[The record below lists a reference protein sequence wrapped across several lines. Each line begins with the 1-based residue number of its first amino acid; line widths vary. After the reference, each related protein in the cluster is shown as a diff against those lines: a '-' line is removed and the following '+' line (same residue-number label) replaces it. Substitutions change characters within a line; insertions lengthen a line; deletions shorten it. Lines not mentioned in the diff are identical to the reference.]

1 MLRSFAVENF
11 LSFKS
16 KQIFEMIANKDKF
29 FPDNLIAL
37 DFNSNE
43 KLVKSAVIYGANASG
58 KSNLV
63 KALRYGKSLVLNSVS
78 GDKDAVAGASP
89 YKLDSEKAIQASELE
104 YEIFIDQ
111 KLYKYGFIADK
122 IAVHEEWLY
131 EFPKNRPK
139 KIFHRSGKARN
150 ANVFNHEIKIPQGY
164 KELVKLVPDGSL
176 LLGYMNRDK
185 LESMGAQSALT
196 DISKVY
202 DWFKHDLVFWNERNS
217 SSTVE
222 LCHRDSSFKEM
233 LMKIL
238 GSFDLNIVDVITEES
253 EDSPKIQ
260 SAVKTFLTDMF
271 EGEKKVQYLLRD
283 QPFKNAIRH
292 FFVHQMENSSELV
305 HFHPLEESR
314 GTNRL
319 FDLLGPLLLAI
330 SNNATFVV
338 DELETS
344 IHPQILH
351 ELIKFVHKQK
361 SSAQLIFTTHY
372 PGLLS
377 SELMRRD
384 QVWFTEKK
392 ENDTQLFS
400 LKHFSDISRKD
411 DIKKYERW
419 YLNGRFGAIPFIDE
433 RQMNG

>member
-1 MLRSFAVENF
+1 MLRSFSVENF

-29 FPDNLIAL
+29 FPENLISLESNA
-37 DFNSNE
+37 NE

-63 KALRYGKSLVLNSVS
+63 KALRFGKKLVLNSVA
-78 GDKDAVAGASP
+78 GDKDAFAGATP
-89 YKLDSEKAIQASELE
+89 YKLDPEKAVQASELE
-104 YEIFIDQ
+104 YEIIIEH
-111 KLYKYGFIADK
+111 KLYKYGFVADQK
-122 IAVHEEWLY
+122 SVHEEWLY

-139 KIFHRSGKARN
+139 KIFHRTRN
-150 ANVFNHEIKIPQGY
+150 KQNGIVFNHEIKIPQGY
-164 KELVKLVPDGSL
+164 KEVIKLVPDGSL
-176 LLGYMNRDK
+176 LLGYMNRDN
-185 LESMGAQSALT
+185 LEKMGSKSSLSA
-196 DISKVY
+196 ISKAY
-202 DWFKHDLVFWNERNS
+202 DWFKNDLVFWSEGPL

-222 LCHRDSSFKEM
+222 LCHKSADFKES
-233 LMKIL
+233 LMKTL
-238 GSFDLNIVDVITEES
+238 RGFDLNIVDIITEER
-253 EDSPKIQ
+253 EDSPKFQ
-260 SAVKTFLTDMF
+260 TAFKTFLS
-271 EGEKKVQYLLRD
+271 EVLESEKKAKYLLKD
-283 QPFKNAIRH
+283 SSFKNTLRH
-292 FFVHQMENSSELV
+292 FFVHQMENSSEQV
-305 HFHPLEESR
+305 KFHPTEESM

-319 FDLLGPLLLAI
+319 FDFLGPLLQAI
-330 SNNATFVV
+330 NNNTTFVV

-351 ELIKFVHKQK
+351 ELIKFMHKQN

-392 ENDTQLFS
+392 GNDTELFS

-411 DIKKYERW
+411 DIKKYEKW
-419 YLNGRFGAIPFIDE
+419 YLNGRFGAIPFINE
-433 RQMNG
+433 G